1 MSPSKNISNTN
12 LSTSFFS
19 NFLFKPSFLIV
30 VITIVFCLQNL
41 TLAKIVELSGMA
53 VINYQPSLMVFGLPI
68 ALLIL
73 GFGSI
78 LGYYLNKYLRV
89 PFVLLW
95 IVGVG
100 AVSNL
105 LEFITFG
112 YVVDYFDIT
121 IAVLNIADLLIYT
134 GLILIIWNY
143 LFNRKTTTI
152 EKIEQQQI

>member
-1 MSPSKNISNTN
+1 M
-12 LSTSFFS
+12 
-19 NFLFKPSFLIV
+19 
-30 VITIVFCLQNL
+30 QNL
-41 TLAKIVELSGMA
+41 TVAKIIELSGMA

-78 LGYYLNKYLRV
+78 LAYYLNKYLRV

-134 GLILIIWNY
+134 GLILILWNY
-143 LFNRKTTTI
+143 LFNRKT
-152 EKIEQQQI
+152 KKKQQQI

>member
-12 LSTSFFS
+12 LSTNFFT
-19 NFLFKPSFLIV
+19 NFVSKPAFLIV

-41 TLAKIVELSGMA
+41 TVAKIVELSGMA

-78 LGYYLNKYLRV
+78 LAYYLNKYLRV

-95 IVGVG
+95 IIGVG

-134 GLILIIWNY
+134 GLILILWNY
-143 LFNRKTTTI
+143 LFNKTTTI

>member
-12 LSTSFFS
+12 LSTNFFS
-19 NFLFKPSFLIV
+19 NFVSKPPFLIV
-30 VITIVFCLQNL
+30 VITVVFCLQNL
-41 TLAKIVELSGMA
+41 TVAKIVELSGMA

-78 LGYYLNKYLRV
+78 LAYYLNKYLRV

-112 YVVDYFDIT
+112 WRHK
-121 IAVLNIADLLIYT
+121 L
-134 GLILIIWNY
+134 
-143 LFNRKTTTI
+143 
-152 EKIEQQQI
+152 